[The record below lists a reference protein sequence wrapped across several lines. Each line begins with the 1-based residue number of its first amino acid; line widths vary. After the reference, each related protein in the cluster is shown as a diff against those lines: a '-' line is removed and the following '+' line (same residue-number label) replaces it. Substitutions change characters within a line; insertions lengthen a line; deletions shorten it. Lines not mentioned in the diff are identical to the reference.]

1 MKEIIRKEVVKVL
14 HSAVELR
21 HRLHEIP
28 EGSFCEEKT
37 ANLII
42 AELHKI
48 GLPVEKRIARTGII
62 TEIHGERPGNVVAL
76 RTDMDAIAIDEH
88 TSKPYASLHKGFS
101 HGCGHDGHIV
111 CVLKAAQVLFA
122 LREYLA
128 GTIKIIF
135 QPAEEIGSG
144 ARAMIEEG
152 VLNNPSPSAIL
163 ALHSWTYLGC
173 GIVASKPGIIT
184 AINDHFHVKLKG
196 KGGHGARPQECINPI
211 VCASRIVQKVSVLMK
226 EGMSGDNTNSQY
238 VISVG
243 TIHGGTQANVIPD
256 DASLQGT
263 IRSKNKESRENI
275 MALFKKTVRDIC
287 IQESVEAVIEFQKYC
302 PSVHNHPVLYELF
315 EKVADGLLPPG
326 KWKRLADQSMG
337 SEDFG
342 FYTQKI
348 PGILIRL
355 GMGESSPPLHTSS
368 FDFCDDA
375 LEAGIT
381 ILAGMAMK
389 ASENDFTPEKRGNNG
404 EI

>member
-1 MKEIIRKEVVKVL
+1 MKEIIRKEVEKVL
-14 HSAVELR
+14 HPAVELR

-42 AELHKI
+42 EELHKI
-48 GLPVEKRIARTGII
+48 GLSAEKRIARTGII
-62 TEIHGERPGNVVAL
+62 TVIHGKRPGNVVAL
-76 RTDMDAIAIDEH
+76 RADMDAIAIDEH

-111 CVLKAAQVLFA
+111 CVLKAAQVLFT

-128 GTIKIIF
+128 GAVKIIF

-144 ARAMIEEG
+144 AKAMIEEG
-152 VLNNPSPSAIL
+152 ALDNPSPSAII

-173 GIVASKPGIIT
+173 GIVASKPGIVT
-184 AINDHFHVKLKG
+184 AINDHFLVTLKG

-211 VCASRIVQKVSVLMK
+211 VCASRIVQKVNDLMK
-226 EGMSGDNTNSQY
+226 EGMSLNNVDSQY
-238 VISVG
+238 VISIG
-243 TIHGGTQANVIPD
+243 KIHGGTQANVIPD
-256 DASLQGT
+256 DAALEGT
-263 IRSKNKESRENI
+263 IRSKNIESRENI
-275 MALFKKTVRDIC
+275 MDIFKKAVRDIC
-287 IQESVEAVIEFQKYC
+287 IQESVEAVIEFRKYC
-302 PSVHNHPVLYELF
+302 PSVNNHPVLYELF
-315 EKVADGLLPPG
+315 EKVADDLLPSG
-326 KWKRLADQSMG
+326 TWQRLADSSMG

-348 PGILIRL
+348 PGLLIRL

-375 LEAGIT
+375 LGAGIT

-389 ASENDFTPEKRGNNG
+389 ASERDFA
-404 EI
+404 I